1 MEKRQV
7 ILVGGGI
14 AGAATAWALAEAGV
28 TRILL
33 LEAAD
38 QPGVHATGRNAAIL
52 RSAIPQPELHAL
64 ARESVAFY
72 HAPPPG
78 FAPVPLLQEVGVALT
93 APAGADAD
101 ALRAWITDPKLASGG
116 EAMAWESLRR
126 RHPYLREE
134 PGEAWFFPREGV
146 LDVHAIL
153 HAFLHHAQLRGTE
166 LQYRQRVTGLLH
178 DADGIHGVRTAAG
191 DFHADAVVLAEGA
204 WAGALL
210 DTLPQD
216 SKHVSA
222 PRFLP
227 HRRHLLVSGA
237 DSAIDPAAP
246 VVWNQGAD
254 EFYMRPESGGLL
266 LSGCDHVHVAPD
278 QGEMLDRDVLGLIA
292 EKAMRWL
299 PGLPDVT
306 AAHAWAGT
314 RTFAAHDGFHIGAD
328 AQHRGLFWN
337 AGLGGHGI
345 TCAPAVGRLAARRIL
360 EACPE
365 ISGDPVVA

>member
-28 TRILL
+28 RRILL
-33 LEAAD
+33 LEAAE

-52 RSAIPQPELHAL
+52 RSAIPHPDLHAL
-64 ARESVAFY
+64 ARESVDFY
-72 HAPPPG
+72 HAPPAG

-93 APAGADAD
+93 APAGTDAD
-101 ALRAWITDPKLASGG
+101 ALRRWISQPSMACGG
-116 EAMAWESLRR
+116 APMAWESLRA

-153 HAFLHHAQLRGTE
+153 HGFLHRAQQLGAEIR
-166 LQYRQRVTGLLH
+166 YRQRVTDLLH
-178 DADGIHGVRTAAG
+178 DGCGVYGVRTAQEE
-191 DFHADAVVLAEGA
+191 FHADAVLLAEGG
-204 WAGALL
+204 WAGRLSPEDA
-210 DTLPQD
+210 
-216 SKHVSA
+216 H
-222 PRFLP
+222 PRFVP
-227 HRRHLLVSGA
+227 HRRHLIVSGA
-237 DSAIDPAAP
+237 DPKIDPSAP
-246 VVWNQGAD
+246 VVWNQGSD
-254 EFYMRPESGGLL
+254 EFYFRPESGGLL
-266 LSGCDHVHVAPD
+266 LSSCDHVPVPAE
-278 QGEMLDRDVLGLIA
+278 QGEMLDRDVLTMAA

-306 AAHAWAGT
+306 AAHAWAGM
-314 RTFAAHDGFHIGAD
+314 RTFTDHGGFQIGAD
-328 AQHRGLFWN
+328 LQHRGLFWN

-345 TCAPAVGRLAARRIL
+345 SCAPAVGRLAARRIL